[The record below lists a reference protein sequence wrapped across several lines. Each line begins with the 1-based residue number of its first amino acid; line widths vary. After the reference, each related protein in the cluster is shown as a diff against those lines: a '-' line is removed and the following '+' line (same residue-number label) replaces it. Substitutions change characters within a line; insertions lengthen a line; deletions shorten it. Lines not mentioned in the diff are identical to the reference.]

1 MALIVP
7 RELAGL
13 AERIRRGEVVFFVG
27 AGFSIDSEGLSAW
40 EIVWRLRIRLEA
52 LCGAVGPEIG
62 DGIWDKFCK
71 TFGGAGISG
80 AKLED
85 LMTPRSPSVSE
96 TAKAVEQLAAHV
108 TAVSSRYYEF
118 NDWLCDAFGALLL
131 ELPSERNARKAA
143 VREMVA
149 KEARWVEAARHA
161 NHRNAPKAAPSLV
174 PESVL
179 AAALG
184 WVDASRKDKPVFTR
198 TRQALGKLVLMAT
211 FGFFDPR
218 VLAGCCHGLDAA
230 GADWTVQE
238 DPRVVAQLYGE
249 RLKLR
254 HHVLARFA
262 REGFCPTLITT
273 NFDLLIEGALRLSGL
288 EVATAESGDPQNSAT
303 SLGEAL
309 ALLIPRYD
317 VISDPQGFYRRGK
330 AYRTAT
336 LVKIHGCAGRVR
348 GMEAL
353 ISSSDN
359 EDQVRVHAYLR
370 QVVYTYREIQ
380 NWRADHWTA
389 DLLRTL
395 LRTRTLVF
403 GGYSTADPVIHDT
416 FRSVYEEM
424 ERHQGARIE
433 TGNQGANAPAYF
445 LGFSKG
451 ERASEFHAEQVL
463 RSASRAV
470 GHSLGGSGHSE
481 HPHYL
486 RFGPGSPEQPQLA
499 LDELMGLLSH
509 QVFRRQQRDALQTEG
524 AALVARLVGRRRP
537 RSEVDAVIEGFGRF
551 VDVECD
557 KIYGAQLSAEAV
569 GRAIRQALGWS
580 GGFHVSLR
588 REWALALALGQRQ
601 GAGLLSSANL
611 VRRMR
616 HPLWY
621 FPASERPGWTAWS
634 AVVELAL
641 RNLAV
646 HLAPPR
652 GEPPSSVEAT
662 HNILPTVILPY
673 RAPSHDA
680 GVVSRIALTI
690 QLGGL
695 DRMDKPPVGV
705 GFPARRMVWS
715 FAEDALPW
723 MGNAA
728 SEPTEPSPRCGVSQV
743 TWMAPPPA
751 SCLWDWARNVF
762 EKGSVKWVGL
772 SDGTSAAK
780 VRSIS

>member
-1 MALIVP
+1 MPSIVP
-7 RELAGL
+7 SALEGL
-13 AERIRRGEVVFFVG
+13 AERIRKGEVVFFVG

-52 LCGAVGPEIG
+52 LCGAVKQEIG
-62 DGIWDKFCK
+62 NGTWDQFCR
-71 TFGGAGISG
+71 TFGGQGVSG
-80 AKLED
+80 AKLAEV
-85 LMTPRSPSVSE
+85 LTPPGRSVAE
-96 TAKAVEQLAAHV
+96 TTRAVWHLGTHV
-108 TAVSSRYYEF
+108 AAVSNRYYEF
-118 NDWLCDAFGALLL
+118 NDWLCDAFGELML
-131 ELPSERNARKAA
+131 EVARMDSGSEA
-143 VREMVA
+143 VLRDLSA
-149 KEARWVEAARHA
+149 KEAHWVEAARDA
-161 NHRNAPKAAPSLV
+161 NDQSAPKAAPSV
-174 PESVL
+174 IPDCVL
-179 AAALG
+179 AAARTWG
-184 WVDASRKDKPVFTR
+184 DPSGKGQPVFTR
-198 TRQALGKLVLMAT
+198 TMRALGKLVLMAT
-211 FGFFDPR
+211 FGLFDPR

-230 GADWTVQE
+230 GADRTVQE

-288 EVATAESGDPQNSAT
+288 EEAASESGDRQIPAAA
-303 SLGEAL
+303 LGEAL

-348 GMEAL
+348 GMESL
-353 ISSSDN
+353 IASSDSG
-359 EDQVRVHAYLR
+359 DQARVHAYLR

-424 ERHQGARIE
+424 ERHQGASIE
-433 TGNQGANAPAYF
+433 VGNQGGSAPAYF

-470 GHSLGGSGHSE
+470 GHSLGGSGHAE

-509 QVFRRQQRDALQTEG
+509 QVFRRQQRDALRTEG
-524 AALVARLVGRRRP
+524 AALVARLTGRRWP
-537 RSEVDAVIEGFGRF
+537 RSEVEAVIEGFGTLA
-551 VDVECD
+551 DAEWD
-557 KIYGAQLSAEAV
+557 GLYSEEISAEAV

-646 HLAPPR
+646 HLAPPN
-652 GEPPSSVEAT
+652 GEPPSAVEAT

-673 RAPSHDA
+673 RASPHGA

-690 QLGGL
+690 QVGGL

-705 GFPARRMVWS
+705 GFPARRVVWS

-723 MGNAA
+723 TVGTVPEAK
-728 SEPTEPSPRCGVSQV
+728 EPSSRPGVSQV
-743 TWMAPPPA
+743 TWMASPPA

-762 EKGSVKWVGL
+762 EEGAVKWVGL
-772 SDGTSAAK
+772 PDGRPAAK